1 MPYDQ
6 AMDWALVVFM
16 IFPAFLIGSVFG
28 ILVGLALT
36 GSNLLKDRA
45 FLASPVAGAL
55 LGIVVFLLTAGW
67 WPPVIGPFILSP
79 AGAVAASLIAVLAK
93 KNG

>member
-1 MPYDQ
+1 
-6 AMDWALVVFM
+6 MDWTLAAFM

-36 GSNLLKDRA
+36 GANILQNRTFWASNIG
-45 FLASPVAGAL
+45 GAL
-55 LGIVVFLLTAGW
+55 LGIIVFLLTAAW

-79 AGAVAASLIAVLAK
+79 VGAVAASLIAVLVK
-93 KNG
+93 KS